1 MIRPGLLRIVTNRG
15 EAPRVPVVERLEQP
29 VPLHRPERAL
39 YLRRPDSPGRLQLLD
54 VMLDPEPDA
63 RLICAA
69 LRLHHA
75 ATSPYLGGPPGAGR
89 SGGGGSG
96 GRPRRPE
103 PLAAPA
109 STRRPARA
117 PHSPRLPPP
126 PPHPH

>member
-63 RLICAA
+63 RLIGAA
-69 LRLHHA
+69 LRLRPA
-75 ATSPYLGGPPGAGR
+75 ATSSYLGGRPGAGR
-89 SGGGGSG
+89 SGGIGSG
-96 GRPRRPE
+96 GRRRGPGPR
-103 PLAAPA
+103 A
-109 STRRPARA
+109 RPAGPA
-117 PHSPRLPPP
+117 AATPF
-126 PPHPH
+126 